1 MVQAYPYYSE
11 YIQRDHLEDL
21 RLNNN
26 NNYYNFCLYKQ
37 QASQGSFC
45 SVQQLQEP

>member
-1 MVQAYPYYSE
+1 MVHAYAYYSE

-26 NNYYNFCLYKQ
+26 NNNNNNFCLYKQ
-37 QASQGSFC
+37 QAP
-45 SVQQLQEP
+45 E